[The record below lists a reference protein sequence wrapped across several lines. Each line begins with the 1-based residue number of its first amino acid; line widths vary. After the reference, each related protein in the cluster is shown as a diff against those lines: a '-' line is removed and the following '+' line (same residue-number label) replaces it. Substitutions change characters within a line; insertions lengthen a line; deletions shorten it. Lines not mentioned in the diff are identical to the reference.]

1 MKKDSTNYMLIN
13 CTIFIFMF
21 YLLLKIGILN
31 KVLDFILII
40 FLSFTLSY
48 IIYPIYKKLNKKIN
62 KLLSVF
68 IIYGTLI
75 SIIILFIY
83 MIIPNTNF
91 ILKLNDLFTNIL
103 VFINKLNQKYNLNI
117 NLEEYLN
124 NIINYFINNSVF
136 LIKNIFNFFSKI
148 VFIVI
153 LSICILINME
163 LLKDLINKLKN
174 KVLIYNINDALK
186 NYLVANIK
194 ILVIQ
199 FVEYTFVFLLIGHPN
214 YILLGILNSVNT
226 FIPFVGSII
235 TNVVA
240 ITTASVISKNLLIK
254 TAIVSIVLPN
264 IDAYLVSPKIYNSA
278 NKISKTLT
286 IAAILIGGYLFD
298 FYGIIF
304 AIPITIIVIEVL
316 KYYKIMYNC
325 K

>member
-75 SIIILFIY
+75 LIIILFIY

-194 ILVIQ
+194 ILAIQ

-316 KYYKIMYNC
+316 KYYKIIPC
-325 K
+325 

>member
-1 MKKDSTNYMLIN
+1 MKKDSTNYILIN
-13 CTIFIFMF
+13 CAIFIFMF

-31 KVLDFILII
+31 KILDFILII

-48 IIYPIYKKLNKKIN
+48 IIYPIYKKINKKIN
-62 KLLSVF
+62 KLLSIF

-75 SIIILFIY
+75 STIILFIY

-103 VFINKLNQKYNLNI
+103 VFIDKLNQKYNLNI
-117 NLEEYLN
+117 NLEVYLN

-136 LIKNIFNFFSKI
+136 LIKNIFSFFSKI
-148 VFIVI
+148 AFIVI

-163 LLKDLINKLKN
+163 FLKDLINKLKN

-194 ILVIQ
+194 ILAIQ
-199 FVEYTFVFLLIGHPN
+199 FVEYTFVFLLIGHPD
-214 YILLGILNSVNT
+214 YILLGVLNSVNT

-235 TNVVA
+235 TNIVA

-298 FYGIIF
+298 FYGIVF
-304 AIPITIIVIEVL
+304 AIPVTIIVIEVL
-316 KYYKIMYNC
+316 KYYKIIPC
-325 K
+325 

>member
-194 ILVIQ
+194 ILAIQ

-214 YILLGILNSVNT
+214 YILLGILNSVNI

-316 KYYKIMYNC
+316 KYYKIIPC
-325 K
+325 

>member
-1 MKKDSTNYMLIN
+1 MKKDSTNYILIN
-13 CTIFIFMF
+13 CAIFIFMF

-31 KVLDFILII
+31 KILDFILII

-62 KLLSVF
+62 KLLSIF

-75 SIIILFIY
+75 STIILFIY

-103 VFINKLNQKYNLNI
+103 VFIDKLNQKYNLNI
-117 NLEEYLN
+117 NLEVYLN

-194 ILVIQ
+194 ILAIQ
-199 FVEYTFVFLLIGHPN
+199 FVEYTFVFLLIGHPD

-226 FIPFVGSII
+226 FVPFIGSVI
-235 TNVVA
+235 TNIVA
-240 ITTASVISKNLLIK
+240 ITTASVISRNLLIK

-304 AIPITIIVIEVL
+304 AIPVTIIVIEVL
-316 KYYKIMYNC
+316 KYYKIIPC
-325 K
+325 

>member
-136 LIKNIFNFFSKI
+136 LIKNVFNFFSKI

-194 ILVIQ
+194 ILAIH

-316 KYYKIMYNC
+316 KYYKIIPC
-325 K
+325 

>member
-153 LSICILINME
+153 LSICILINIE

-194 ILVIQ
+194 ILAIQ

-316 KYYKIMYNC
+316 KYYKIIPC
-325 K
+325 

>member
-194 ILVIQ
+194 ILAIQ
-199 FVEYTFVFLLIGHPN
+199 SVEYTFVFLLIGHPN

-316 KYYKIMYNC
+316 KYYKIIPC
-325 K
+325 

>member
-1 MKKDSTNYMLIN
+1 MKKDSTNYILIN
-13 CTIFIFMF
+13 CAIFIFMF

-31 KVLDFILII
+31 KILDFILII

-62 KLLSVF
+62 KLLSIL
-68 IIYGTLI
+68 IIYSTLI

-83 MIIPNTNF
+83 MIIPNTKF

-103 VFINKLNQKYNLNI
+103 AFIDKLNQKYNLNI
-117 NLEEYLN
+117 NLEVYLN

-136 LIKNIFNFFSKI
+136 LIKNIFSFFSKI
-148 VFIVI
+148 AFIVI

-194 ILVIQ
+194 ILAIQ
-199 FVEYTFVFLLIGHPN
+199 FVEYTFVFLLIGHPD

-226 FIPFVGSII
+226 FVPFVGSVI
-235 TNVVA
+235 TNIVA
-240 ITTASVISKNLLIK
+240 ITTASVISRNLLIK

-298 FYGIIF
+298 FYGIVF
-304 AIPITIIVIEVL
+304 AIPVTIIVIEVL
-316 KYYKIMYNC
+316 KYYKIIPC
-325 K
+325 

>member
-13 CTIFIFMF
+13 CAIFIFMF

-31 KVLDFILII
+31 KLLDFILII

-62 KLLSVF
+62 KLLSIF

-75 SIIILFIY
+75 STIILFIY

-103 VFINKLNQKYNLNI
+103 VFIDKLNQKYNLNI
-117 NLEEYLN
+117 NLEVYLN

-194 ILVIQ
+194 ILAIQ
-199 FVEYTFVFLLIGHPN
+199 FVEYTFVFLLIGHPD

-226 FIPFVGSII
+226 FVPFIGSVI
-235 TNVVA
+235 TNIVA

-298 FYGIIF
+298 FYGIVF
-304 AIPITIIVIEVL
+304 AIPVTIIVIEVL
-316 KYYKIMYNC
+316 KYYKIIPC
-325 K
+325 

>member
-1 MKKDSTNYMLIN
+1 MKKDSTNYILIN
-13 CTIFIFMF
+13 CAIFIFMF

-31 KVLDFILII
+31 KILDFILII

-62 KLLSVF
+62 KLLSIF

-75 SIIILFIY
+75 STIIIFIY

-103 VFINKLNQKYNLNI
+103 VFIDKLNQKYNLNI
-117 NLEEYLN
+117 NLEVYLN

-194 ILVIQ
+194 ILAIQ
-199 FVEYTFVFLLIGHPN
+199 FVEYTFVFLLIGHPD

-226 FIPFVGSII
+226 FVPFVGSII

-298 FYGIIF
+298 FYGIVF
-304 AIPITIIVIEVL
+304 AIPVTIIVIEVL
-316 KYYKIMYNC
+316 KYYKIIPC
-325 K
+325 

>member
-62 KLLSVF
+62 KLLSIF

-75 SIIILFIY
+75 SKIILFIY

-117 NLEEYLN
+117 NLEVYLN

-194 ILVIQ
+194 ILAIQ

-316 KYYKIMYNC
+316 KYYKIIPC
-325 K
+325 

>member
-31 KVLDFILII
+31 KILDFILII

-136 LIKNIFNFFSKI
+136 LIKNVFNFFSKI

-316 KYYKIMYNC
+316 KYYKIIPC
-325 K
+325 

>member
-1 MKKDSTNYMLIN
+1 MKKDSTNYILIN
-13 CTIFIFMF
+13 CAIFIFMF

-31 KVLDFILII
+31 KILDFILII

-62 KLLSVF
+62 KLLSIF

-75 SIIILFIY
+75 STIILFIY

-103 VFINKLNQKYNLNI
+103 VFIDKLNQKYNLNI
-117 NLEEYLN
+117 NLEVYLN

-194 ILVIQ
+194 ILAIQ
-199 FVEYTFVFLLIGHPN
+199 FVEYTFVFLLIGHPD

-226 FIPFVGSII
+226 FVPFIGSVI

-240 ITTASVISKNLLIK
+240 ITTASVISRNLLIK

-304 AIPITIIVIEVL
+304 AIPVTIIVIEVL
-316 KYYKIMYNC
+316 KYYKIIPC
-325 K
+325 

>member
-13 CTIFIFMF
+13 CAIFIFMF

-31 KVLDFILII
+31 KILDFILII

-62 KLLSVF
+62 KLLSIL

-103 VFINKLNQKYNLNI
+103 AFIDKLNQKYNLNI
-117 NLEEYLN
+117 NLEVYLN

-153 LSICILINME
+153 LSICVLINME
-163 LLKDLINKLKN
+163 LLKDLINRLKN
-174 KVLIYNINDALK
+174 RVLIYNINDALK

-194 ILVIQ
+194 ILAIQ
-199 FVEYTFVFLLIGHPN
+199 FVEYTFVFLLIGHPD
-214 YILLGILNSVNT
+214 YILLGVLNSVNT

-264 IDAYLVSPKIYNSA
+264 IDTYLVSPKIYNNA

-286 IAAILIGGYLFD
+286 IASILIGGYLFD

-304 AIPITIIVIEVL
+304 AIPVTIIVIEVL
-316 KYYKIMYNC
+316 KYYKIIPC
-325 K
+325 

>member
-174 KVLIYNINDALK
+174 KVLIYNINAALK

-194 ILVIQ
+194 ILAIQ
-199 FVEYTFVFLLIGHPN
+199 FVEYTFVCLLIGHPN

-240 ITTASVISKNLLIK
+240 ITTASVISKKLLIK

-316 KYYKIMYNC
+316 KYYKIIPC
-325 K
+325 

>member
-286 IAAILIGGYLFD
+286 IAARLIGGYLFD

>member
-136 LIKNIFNFFSKI
+136 LIKNVFNFFSKI

-316 KYYKIMYNC
+316 KYYKIIPC
-325 K
+325 

>member
-62 KLLSVF
+62 KILSVF

-194 ILVIQ
+194 ILAIQ

-316 KYYKIMYNC
+316 KYYKIIPC
-325 K
+325 

>member
-194 ILVIQ
+194 ILAIQ

-240 ITTASVISKNLLIK
+240 ITTASIISKNLLIK

-316 KYYKIMYNC
+316 KYYKIIPC
-325 K
+325 

>member
-1 MKKDSTNYMLIN
+1 MKKDSTNYILIN
-13 CTIFIFMF
+13 CAIFIFMF

-31 KVLDFILII
+31 KILDFILII

-62 KLLSVF
+62 KLLSIF

-75 SIIILFIY
+75 STIILFIY

-103 VFINKLNQKYNLNI
+103 VFIDKLNQKYNLNI
-117 NLEEYLN
+117 NLEVYLN
-124 NIINYFINNSVF
+124 SVINYFINNSVF
-136 LIKNIFNFFSKI
+136 LIKNVFNFFSKI

-194 ILVIQ
+194 ILAIQ
-199 FVEYTFVFLLIGHPN
+199 FVEYTFVFLLIGHPD

-226 FIPFVGSII
+226 FVPFFGSVI
-235 TNVVA
+235 TNIVA
-240 ITTASVISKNLLIK
+240 ITTASVISRNLLIK

-264 IDAYLVSPKIYNSA
+264 IDSYLVSPKIYNSA

-298 FYGIIF
+298 FYGIVF
-304 AIPITIIVIEVL
+304 AIPVTIIVIEVL
-316 KYYKIMYNC
+316 KYYKIIPC
-325 K
+325 

>member
-1 MKKDSTNYMLIN
+1 MKKDSTNYILIN
-13 CTIFIFMF
+13 CAIFIFMF

-31 KVLDFILII
+31 KILDFILII

-62 KLLSVF
+62 KLLSIF
-68 IIYGTLI
+68 FIYGTLI
-75 SIIILFIY
+75 STIILFIY

-103 VFINKLNQKYNLNI
+103 VFIDKLNQKYNLNI
-117 NLEEYLN
+117 NLEVYLN

-194 ILVIQ
+194 ILAIQ
-199 FVEYTFVFLLIGHPN
+199 FVEYTFVFLLIGHPD

-226 FIPFVGSII
+226 FVPFIGSVI
-235 TNVVA
+235 TNIVA
-240 ITTASVISKNLLIK
+240 ITTASVISRNLLIK

-298 FYGIIF
+298 FYGIVF
-304 AIPITIIVIEVL
+304 AIPVTIIVIEVL
-316 KYYKIMYNC
+316 KYYKIIPC
-325 K
+325 

>member
-1 MKKDSTNYMLIN
+1 MKKDSTNYILIN
-13 CTIFIFMF
+13 CAIFIFMF

-31 KVLDFILII
+31 KILDFILII

-62 KLLSVF
+62 KLLSIF

-75 SIIILFIY
+75 STIILFIY

-103 VFINKLNQKYNLNI
+103 VFIDKLNQKYNLNI
-117 NLEEYLN
+117 NLEVYLN

-194 ILVIQ
+194 ILAIQ
-199 FVEYTFVFLLIGHPN
+199 FVEYTFVFLLIGHPD

-226 FIPFVGSII
+226 FVPFIGSVI
-235 TNVVA
+235 TNIVA

-298 FYGIIF
+298 FYGIVF
-304 AIPITIIVIEVL
+304 AIPVTIIVIEVL
-316 KYYKIMYNC
+316 KYYKIIPC
-325 K
+325 

>member
-153 LSICILINME
+153 LSICRLINME
-163 LLKDLINKLKN
+163 LLKDLINKLIN

-194 ILVIQ
+194 ILAIQ
-199 FVEYTFVFLLIGHPN
+199 
-214 YILLGILNSVNT
+214 
-226 FIPFVGSII
+226 IPEDDETS
-235 TNVVA
+235 TR
-240 ITTASVISKNLLIK
+240 TLSLSKNDK
-254 TAIVSIVLPN
+254 S
-264 IDAYLVSPKIYNSA
+264 
-278 NKISKTLT
+278 
-286 IAAILIGGYLFD
+286 F
-298 FYGIIF
+298 IIF
-304 AIPITIIVIEVL
+304 PPFINFL
-316 KYYKIMYNC
+316 FYRL
-325 K
+325 

>member
-124 NIINYFINNSVF
+124 NIVNYFINNSVF

-316 KYYKIMYNC
+316 KYYKIIPC
-325 K
+325 

>member
-1 MKKDSTNYMLIN
+1 MKKDSTNYILIN
-13 CTIFIFMF
+13 CAIFIFMF

-31 KVLDFILII
+31 KILDFILII

-62 KLLSVF
+62 KLLSIF

-75 SIIILFIY
+75 STIILFIY

-103 VFINKLNQKYNLNI
+103 VFIDKLNQKYNLNI
-117 NLEEYLN
+117 NLEVYLN

-194 ILVIQ
+194 ILAIQ

-298 FYGIIF
+298 FYGIVF
-304 AIPITIIVIEVL
+304 AIPVTIIVIEVL
-316 KYYKIMYNC
+316 KYYKIIPC
-325 K
+325 

>member
-194 ILVIQ
+194 ILAIQ

-240 ITTASVISKNLLIK
+240 ITAASVISKNLLIK

-316 KYYKIMYNC
+316 KYYKIIPC
-325 K
+325 

>member
-194 ILVIQ
+194 ILAIQ
-199 FVEYTFVFLLIGHPN
+199 FVEYTFVILLIGHPN

-264 IDAYLVSPKIYNSA
+264 IDAYLVSPQIYNSA
-278 NKISKTLT
+278 NKISTTLT

-316 KYYKIMYNC
+316 KYYKIIPC
-325 K
+325 

>member
-316 KYYKIMYNC
+316 KYYKIIPC
-325 K
+325 

>member
-1 MKKDSTNYMLIN
+1 MKKDSTNYILIN
-13 CTIFIFMF
+13 CAIFIFMF

-31 KVLDFILII
+31 KILDFILII

-62 KLLSVF
+62 KLLSIF

-75 SIIILFIY
+75 STIILFIY

-103 VFINKLNQKYNLNI
+103 VFIDKLNQKYNLNI
-117 NLEEYLN
+117 NLEVYLN

-194 ILVIQ
+194 ILAIQ
-199 FVEYTFVFLLIGHPN
+199 FVEYTFVFLLIGHPD

-226 FIPFVGSII
+226 FVPFIGSVI
-235 TNVVA
+235 TNIVA
-240 ITTASVISKNLLIK
+240 ITTASVISRNLLIK

-298 FYGIIF
+298 FYGIVF
-304 AIPITIIVIEVL
+304 AIPVTIIVIEVL
-316 KYYKIMYNC
+316 KYYKIIPC
-325 K
+325 

>member
-75 SIIILFIY
+75 LIIILFIY

-136 LIKNIFNFFSKI
+136 LIKNVFNFFSKI

-194 ILVIQ
+194 ILAIQ

-316 KYYKIMYNC
+316 KYYKIIPC
-325 K
+325 

>member
-1 MKKDSTNYMLIN
+1 MKKDSTNYILIN
-13 CTIFIFMF
+13 CAIFIFMF

-31 KVLDFILII
+31 KILDFILII

-62 KLLSVF
+62 KLLSIF
-68 IIYGTLI
+68 FIYGTLI
-75 SIIILFIY
+75 STIILFIY

-103 VFINKLNQKYNLNI
+103 VFIDKLNQKYNLNI
-117 NLEEYLN
+117 NLEVYLN

-194 ILVIQ
+194 ILAIQ
-199 FVEYTFVFLLIGHPN
+199 FVEYTFVFLLIGHPD

-226 FIPFVGSII
+226 FVPFIGSVI
-235 TNVVA
+235 TNIVA
-240 ITTASVISKNLLIK
+240 ITTASVISRNLLIK

-264 IDAYLVSPKIYNSA
+264 IDSYLVSPKIYNSV

-298 FYGIIF
+298 FYGIVF
-304 AIPITIIVIEVL
+304 AIPVTIIVIEVL
-316 KYYKIMYNC
+316 KYYKIIPC
-325 K
+325 

>member
-48 IIYPIYKKLNKKIN
+48 IIYPIYKKLNKNIN

-194 ILVIQ
+194 ILAIQ

-316 KYYKIMYNC
+316 KYYKIIPC
-325 K
+325 

>member
-1 MKKDSTNYMLIN
+1 MKKDSTNYILIN
-13 CTIFIFMF
+13 CAIFIFMF

-31 KVLDFILII
+31 KILDFILII

-62 KLLSVF
+62 KLLSIF

-75 SIIILFIY
+75 STIILFIY

-117 NLEEYLN
+117 NLEVYLN
-124 NIINYFINNSVF
+124 SVINYFINNSVF
-136 LIKNIFNFFSKI
+136 LIKNVFNFFSKI

-194 ILVIQ
+194 ILAIQ

-298 FYGIIF
+298 FYGIVF

-316 KYYKIMYNC
+316 KYYKIIPC
-325 K
+325 

>member
-1 MKKDSTNYMLIN
+1 MKKDSTNYILIN
-13 CTIFIFMF
+13 CAIFIFMF

-31 KVLDFILII
+31 KILDFILII

-62 KLLSVF
+62 KLLSIF

-75 SIIILFIY
+75 STIILFIY

-103 VFINKLNQKYNLNI
+103 VFIDKLNQKYNLNI
-117 NLEEYLN
+117 NLEVYLN

-194 ILVIQ
+194 ILAIQ
-199 FVEYTFVFLLIGHPN
+199 FVEYTFVFLLIGHPD

-226 FIPFVGSII
+226 FVPFIGSVI
-235 TNVVA
+235 TNIVA
-240 ITTASVISKNLLIK
+240 ITTASVISRNLLIK

-264 IDAYLVSPKIYNSA
+264 IDSYLVSPKIYNSV

-298 FYGIIF
+298 FYGIVF
-304 AIPITIIVIEVL
+304 AIPVTIIVIEVL
-316 KYYKIMYNC
+316 KYYKIIPC
-325 K
+325 

>member
-31 KVLDFILII
+31 KILDFILII

-194 ILVIQ
+194 ILAIQ

-316 KYYKIMYNC
+316 KYYKIIPC
-325 K
+325 

>member
-194 ILVIQ
+194 ILAIQ

-226 FIPFVGSII
+226 FIPFAGSII

-316 KYYKIMYNC
+316 KYYKIIPC
-325 K
+325 

>member
-1 MKKDSTNYMLIN
+1 MKKDSTNYMFIN
-13 CTIFIFMF
+13 CAIFIFMF

-31 KVLDFILII
+31 KILDFILII

-136 LIKNIFNFFSKI
+136 LIKNVFNFFSKI

-194 ILVIQ
+194 ILAIQ

-316 KYYKIMYNC
+316 KYYKIIPC
-325 K
+325 

>member
-1 MKKDSTNYMLIN
+1 MKKDSTNYILIN
-13 CTIFIFMF
+13 CAIFIFMF

-31 KVLDFILII
+31 KILDFILII

-48 IIYPIYKKLNKKIN
+48 IIYPIYKKINKKIN
-62 KLLSVF
+62 KLLSIF

-75 SIIILFIY
+75 STIILFIY

-103 VFINKLNQKYNLNI
+103 VFIDKLNQKYNLNI
-117 NLEEYLN
+117 NLEVYLN

-136 LIKNIFNFFSKI
+136 LIKNIFSFFSKI
-148 VFIVI
+148 AFIVI

-194 ILVIQ
+194 ILAIQ
-199 FVEYTFVFLLIGHPN
+199 FVEYTFVFLLIGHPD
-214 YILLGILNSVNT
+214 YILLGVLNSVNT

-235 TNVVA
+235 TNIVA

-298 FYGIIF
+298 FYGIVF
-304 AIPITIIVIEVL
+304 AIPVTIIVIEVL
-316 KYYKIMYNC
+316 KYYKIIPC
-325 K
+325 

>member
-1 MKKDSTNYMLIN
+1 MKKDSTNYILIN
-13 CTIFIFMF
+13 CAIFIFMF

-31 KVLDFILII
+31 KILDFILII

-62 KLLSVF
+62 KLLSIF

-75 SIIILFIY
+75 STIILFIY

-117 NLEEYLN
+117 NLEVYLN
-124 NIINYFINNSVF
+124 SVINYFINNSVF
-136 LIKNIFNFFSKI
+136 LIKNVFNFFSKI

-194 ILVIQ
+194 ILAIQ

-316 KYYKIMYNC
+316 KYYKIIPC
-325 K
+325 